1 MASDHAQPRANLNP
15 NFPITT
21 QASRRL
27 KLSLR
32 THLMRAVTLA
42 PHDIVLGRRAALR
55 ARPGVG
61 ALVGAAERWYASG
74 VVAFSPVVGAELL
87 LDAST
92 APITH
97 VQVGDLVRGE
107 LETPVQEAFRRRLR
121 AGDVVFD
128 VGANVGFL
136 TLVAGAIVGSG
147 GRVVAW
153 EPVPESADAIRRN
166 AALND
171 MGWVQVREAAAGAE
185 AGTQTLLEV
194 DERSWSHLADRGR
207 HPRTQSEREVRV
219 EALDALVL
227 SGELPPPRLVKID
240 VEGSEVA
247 VLPGMRRLLSDYRP
261 DLVVEL
267 HGTNAEVADL
277 LEPLGYALENLDG
290 PAPVREAG
298 PVHVLAIP
306 RS

>member
-1 MASDHAQPRANLNP
+1 V
-15 NFPITT
+15 
-21 QASRRL
+21 

-32 THLMRAVTLA
+32 THLMRAATLV
-42 PHDIVLGRRAALR
+42 PHDVVLARHAALR

-61 ALVGAAERWYASG
+61 TLVGAAERWYARG

-107 LETPVQEAFRRRLR
+107 LETPVQEAFRRRLT

-136 TLVAGAIVGSG
+136 SLVAGAIVGPA

-153 EPVPESADAIRRN
+153 EPVPASADAVRRN
-166 AALND
+166 AAVNG
-171 MGWVQVREAAAGAE
+171 MGWVEVREAAVGAE
-185 AGTQTLLEV
+185 PGTQTLLEV
-194 DERSWSHLADRGR
+194 DEQSWSHLADRGR
-207 HPRTQSEREVRV
+207 HPRTNVERDVRV
-219 EALDALVL
+219 EALDPLVA
-227 SGELPPPRLVKID
+227 SGELPPPSLVKID

-247 VLPGMRRLLSDYRP
+247 VLPGMRRILEEHRP

-267 HGTNAEVADL
+267 HATNAEVADL

-290 PAPVREAG
+290 PAPVRGAG
-298 PVHVLAIP
+298 PVHVLATP

>member
-1 MASDHAQPRANLNP
+1 
-15 NFPITT
+15 
-21 QASRRL
+21 
-27 KLSLR
+27 
-32 THLMRAVTLA
+32 MRAATIA
-42 PHDIVLGRRAALR
+42 PHDAVLARRDALR
-55 ARPGVG
+55 ARPGMG
-61 ALVGAAERWYASG
+61 ALIGAAERWYERG

-107 LETPVQEAFRRRLR
+107 LETPVQEAFRRRLQ

-128 VGANVGFL
+128 VGANIGFMA
-136 TLVAGAIVGSG
+136 LVAAAIVGPT

-153 EPVPESADAIRRN
+153 EPVPTSAEAARRN
-166 AALND
+166 AVVNG
-171 MGWVQVREAAAGAE
+171 MEWVMVREAAVGE
-185 AGTQTLLEV
+185 SPGTQTLLEV

-207 HPRTQSEREVRV
+207 HPRTQTELQVAV
-219 EALDALVL
+219 EALDPLVA
-227 SGELPPPRLVKID
+227 SGELPAPKLVKID

-247 VLPGMRRLLSDYRP
+247 VLPGMRRIIEEHRP
-261 DLVVEL
+261 DLVIEL
-267 HGTNAEVADL
+267 HATNAEVADF

-298 PVHVLAIP
+298 PVHVLATP
-306 RS
+306 R

>member
-1 MASDHAQPRANLNP
+1 
-15 NFPITT
+15 
-21 QASRRL
+21 
-27 KLSLR
+27 
-32 THLMRAVTLA
+32 MRAVTLA

-61 ALVGAAERWYASG
+61 ALVGAAERWYARG

-121 AGDVVFD
+121 AGDVVYD

-136 TLVAGAIVGSG
+136 SLVAATLVGPA

-153 EPVPESADAIRRN
+153 EPVPSSAEAARRN
-166 AALND
+166 AAVNGLD
-171 MGWVQVREAAAGAE
+171 WISVREGAVG
-185 AGTQTLLEV
+185 AQPGLRTLLEV
-194 DERSWSHLADRGR
+194 DEESWSHLADRGR
-207 HPRTQSEREVRV
+207 HPRTRAERSVRV
-219 EALDALVL
+219 EALDGLVA

-247 VLPGMRRLLSDYRP
+247 VLPGMRRILEEHRP
-261 DLVVEL
+261 DLVIEL

-277 LEPLGYALENLDG
+277 LEPLSYSLENLDG

-298 PVHVLAIP
+298 PVHVLATA
-306 RS
+306 R

>member
-1 MASDHAQPRANLNP
+1 M
-15 NFPITT
+15 
-21 QASRRL
+21 

-32 THLMRAVTLA
+32 THLMRAATLV
-42 PHDIVLGRRAALR
+42 PHDRVLERHAALR

-61 ALVGAAERWYASG
+61 ALVGAAERWYARG

-107 LETPVQEAFRRRLR
+107 LETPVQEAFRRRLT

-136 TLVAGAIVGSG
+136 SLVAGAIVGPS
-147 GRVVAW
+147 GRVVSW
-153 EPVPESADAIRRN
+153 EPVPASADAIRRN
-166 AALND
+166 AAVNRMD
-171 MGWVQVREAAAGAE
+171 WVEVREAAVGAE
-185 AGTQTLLEV
+185 PGTQTLLEV
-194 DERSWSHLADRGR
+194 DEQSWSHLADRGR
-207 HPRTQSEREVRV
+207 HPRTNVERAVRV
-219 EALDALVL
+219 EALDPLVA

-247 VLPGMRRLLSDYRP
+247 VLPGMRRILEEHRP

-267 HGTNAEVADL
+267 HATNDEVADI

-290 PAPVREAG
+290 PAPIREAG
-298 PVHVLAIP
+298 PVHVLATP

>member
-1 MASDHAQPRANLNP
+1 M
-15 NFPITT
+15 
-21 QASRRL
+21 

-32 THLMRAVTLA
+32 THLMRAATLV
-42 PHDIVLGRRAALR
+42 PHDVVLERHAALR

-61 ALVGAAERWYASG
+61 ALVGAAERWYARG

-107 LETPVQEAFRRRLR
+107 LETPVQEAFRRRLT

-136 TLVAGAIVGSG
+136 SLVAGAIVGPT

-153 EPVPESADAIRRN
+153 EPVPASADAVRRN
-166 AALND
+166 AAVNGMD
-171 MGWVQVREAAAGAE
+171 WVEVREAAVGAE
-185 AGTQTLLEV
+185 PGTQTLLEV
-194 DERSWSHLADRGR
+194 DEQSWSHLADRGR
-207 HPRTQSEREVRV
+207 HPRTNVERAVRV
-219 EALDALVL
+219 EALDPLVA

-247 VLPGMRRLLSDYRP
+247 VLPGMRRILEEHRP

-267 HGTNAEVADL
+267 HATNDEVADL

-290 PAPVREAG
+290 PAPIRDAG
-298 PVHVLAIP
+298 PVHVLATP
-306 RS
+306 R

>member
-1 MASDHAQPRANLNP
+1 MVAAA
-15 NFPITT
+15 
-21 QASRRL
+21 AV

-32 THLMRAVTLA
+32 THLMRAATIA
-42 PHDIVLGRRAALR
+42 PHEAVLARREVLQ
-55 ARPGVG
+55 ARRGMGSLIGV
-61 ALVGAAERWYASG
+61 AERWYERG

-107 LETPVQEAFRRRLR
+107 LETPVQEAFRRRLQ

-128 VGANVGFL
+128 VGANIGFMA
-136 TLVAGAIVGSG
+136 LVAAAIVGPTG
-147 GRVVAW
+147 KVVAW
-153 EPVPESADAIRRN
+153 EPVPLSADAARRN
-166 AALND
+166 ARVNGMD
-171 MGWVQVREAAAGAE
+171 WVTVREAAVGSQP
-185 AGTQTLLEV
+185 GSQILLEV

-207 HPRTQSEREVRV
+207 HPRTQTEREVAV
-219 EALDALVL
+219 ESLDALVD
-227 SGELPPPRLVKID
+227 SGELPVPRLVKID

-247 VLPGMRRLLSDYRP
+247 VLPGMRRIIEEHKP

-267 HGTNAEVADL
+267 HATNDEVADF
-277 LEPLGYALENLDG
+277 LEPLGYELENLDG

-298 PVHVLAIP
+298 PVHVLATA
-306 RS
+306 R